1 SDGGR
6 HLVTTEGVRR
16 RRLPL
21 GVLRPLPRPLRPLVF
36 DARLRQPG
44 QATRLAGARGPPRP
58 TCAMTLPHG
67 RAIVEPALQRRRW
80 EVVGHAC
87 RRSRERKKHEYRVAI
102 TPAGVRELTERGH
115 EVSVETEAG
124 VGAGITD
131 EEYLAAGAKIL
142 PTAEDVWGDGDLVL
156 KVKEPIAEEYGFL
169 RRDLTL
175 FTFLHLA
182 ADRELTEAL
191 LAAGTTAIAYET

>member
-1 SDGGR
+1 MR
-6 HLVTTEGVRR
+6 VAV
-16 RRLPL
+16 P
-21 GVLRPLPRPLRPLVF
+21 
-36 DARLRQPG
+36 
-44 QATRLAGARGPPRP
+44 
-58 TCAMTLPHG
+58 
-67 RAIVEPALQRRRW
+67 
-80 EVVGHAC
+80 
-87 RRSRERKKHEYRVAI
+87 RERKKHEYRVAI

-169 RRDLTL
+169 RRDL
-175 FTFLHLA
+175 
-182 ADRELTEAL
+182 DRKSTRLNSSHVKISYAV
-191 LAAGTTAIAYET
+191 